1 MINTTQDAIKIC
13 KNEITLIGS
22 LDELLVDVT
31 THGDSA
37 VVDYT
42 GVVVVDSCYITFY
55 GKITNSSNAFYQ
67 TIGCFNQL
75 KAGVKSICIDGE
87 DETEYSHNTSMVYM
101 IGRLSTMNSIRATY
115 IAPTSSNSY
124 TFMENIVGVPI
135 KIDDNVCKIL
145 IFNNHFH
152 NIITAQLDN
161 KDVLGMDILYKT
173 TRFDIILHKYND
185 IGNPIFSVKPH
196 GILDTDIDR
205 NIIDNAIRS
214 HDIYIRS
221 LSK

>member
-13 KNEITLIGS
+13 KNEITLVGS

-87 DETEYSHNTSMVYM
+87 E
-101 IGRLSTMNSIRATY
+101 ILSLDNIQNGMNSTQRLAL
-115 IAPTSSNSY
+115 Y
-124 TFMENIVGVPI
+124 TDLV
-135 KIDDNVCKIL
+135 
-145 IFNNHFH
+145 
-152 NIITAQLDN
+152 A
-161 KDVLGMDILYKT
+161 
-173 TRFDIILHKYND
+173 KYNA
-185 IGNPIFSVKPH
+185 GKSQ
-196 GILDTDIDR
+196 
-205 NIIDNAIRS
+205 
-214 HDIYIRS
+214 
-221 LSK
+221 